1 MSEHRAYRYRF
12 ADIHDAYVQK
22 AERKERT
29 RDEVDEIL
37 RWHTGYS
44 QQQLIDM
51 LDDDTDLAGFYEG
64 APRLNPH
71 RSEIRGV
78 ICGVRIEE
86 IEEPLMREIRYTDKM
101 IDELAKG
108 RPMTKIL
115 RG

>member
-108 RPMTKIL
+108 RPMEKIL
-115 RG
+115 RA